1 MGLFDFAA
9 DLGKKL
15 FDRSDEGADKIKQHI
30 EKEGV
35 KIEGLNVS
43 LKDGVVN
50 LAGKADSADTKEK
63 AILLAGN
70 VQGVTQVVADNLQA
84 PPQQAKVDYY
94 VIKSGDTLSGLAK
107 KYYGNAKEY
116 PRLFEANREVIKDP
130 NLIYVGQKIRIPLQP

>member
-9 DLGKKL
+9 ELGKKL

-130 NLIYVGQKIRIPLQP
+130 NLIYVGQKIRIPL

>member
-9 DLGKKL
+9 ELGKKL

-94 VIKSGDTLSGLAK
+94 VIKSGDTLSGLVK

-130 NLIYVGQKIRIPLQP
+130 NLIYVGQKIRIPL